1 MGALYRLNQLARIAQ
16 QIAALGEGL
25 LLPSL
30 QSGPLQLGNLEL
42 QTVNAPGFLR
52 LVHLES
58 RNLPAQDRKAAKGR
72 PVFLLQR
79 SRFSESIQILQVLL
93 PPPAEEL
100 QVAPLVQELLAV
112 VLPVDIEELPAQLP

>member
-30 QSGPLQLGNLEL
+30 QSGPLQLGDLEL

-52 LVHLES
+52 LVDLES

-79 SRFSESIQILQVLL
+79 SRFSESIQILQV
-93 PPPAEEL
+93 
-100 QVAPLVQELLAV
+100 APLVQELLAV